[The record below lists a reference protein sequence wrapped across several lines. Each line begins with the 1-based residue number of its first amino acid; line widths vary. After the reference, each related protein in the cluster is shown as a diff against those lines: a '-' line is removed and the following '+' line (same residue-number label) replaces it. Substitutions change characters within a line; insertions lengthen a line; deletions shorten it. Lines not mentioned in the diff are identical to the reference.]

1 VRASGRVGERA
12 GGRALC
18 AALAWLAMPR
28 RAQARGASTEGTNG
42 RAGERAARRASLLPA
57 LAWLALAQAAFAHDV
72 ISTKLLWTQEISRIM
87 YQRCASCHREGGSAM
102 SLMTYEE
109 ARPWAKAIRDEVI
122 SRRMPPWGAV
132 KGVGEFRGDP
142 SLSQIEI
149 DMIVN
154 WVEGGAPKGDEA
166 YLPPAPHFAPSAKL
180 APALPEIAIASDA
193 PRTMDEDVIA
203 AGIRPRRIAPGASL
217 DIAAYKPGGGVEH
230 LIWIRHWRPE
240 WERTYYFL
248 HPVRLPKGTRIAAYS
263 GKPAEAA
270 IVIAK

>member
-1 VRASGRVGERA
+1 MTWRT
-12 GGRALC
+12 L
-18 AALAWLAMPR
+18 
-28 RAQARGASTEGTNG
+28 Q
-42 RAGERAARRASLLPA
+42 RAAANFSSPSVGLICLSLLP
-57 LAWLALAQAAFAHDV
+57 LAFAHDV
-72 ISTKLLWTQEISRIM
+72 ISTKLLWTQEISRIV

-102 SLMTYEE
+102 SLMTYED

-166 YLPPAPHFAPSAKL
+166 YLPPAPHFDPPAKP
-180 APALPEIAIASDA
+180 APAMPEIAIASDA
-193 PRTMDEDVIA
+193 ERIVDEDVIA

-217 DIAAYKPGGGVEH
+217 DIAAYKPDGAIEH
-230 LIWIRHWRPE
+230 LIWIRNWRPE

-263 GKPAEAA
+263 GKPAEVA
-270 IVIAK
+270 IAIAK